1 MPPAKLGLKMM
12 NPRVIPKTK
21 TVVFDLQANLPRS
34 EPALIGSVRYFNHD
48 DLEFP
53 EIGCYAVW
61 VSVARTLPTAEVY
74 SQDLGP
80 MDYHILG
87 ENFSLSQ
94 PAFVQIC
101 GLASNINKD
110 DATFDVVV
118 QQYISATRSAE
129 CFPTRCF
136 IPDTPRFQNYKPI
149 PNKGKF
155 VSVTGFLTGVER
167 DDDHTVKHFLID
179 VDQVVFLGQR
189 PHSAS
194 APKAE
199 QSSNKIVSGTPAP
212 VWLHILEIDIT
223 KGSRCVRGLKGA
235 AQCWPFLTPQSTPTR
250 FNNLGSSLPDLHLP
264 PLTGLDALL
273 GPRSESHHVDSVLR
287 HVIRGAQGR
296 VFTDPSVPK

>member
-1 MPPAKLGLKMM
+1 MSSFTGLAVLE

-21 TVVFDLQANLPRS
+21 TVVFDLQAYLPSS
-34 EPALIGSVRYFNHD
+34 EPALIGSVRYFNRD

-80 MDYHILG
+80 MDYHVLG
-87 ENFSLSQ
+87 DAVWLIPLGSPENFSLSQ
-94 PAFVQIC
+94 PAFVQVC

-118 QQYISATRSAE
+118 EQYISATRSPE
-129 CFPTRCF
+129 SFPTRCF
-136 IPDTPRFQNYKPI
+136 IPDTPRFQNYKPV

-167 DDDHTVKHFLID
+167 DDDHAVKHFLLD
-179 VDQVVFLGQR
+179 VDQVVFLGQQ

-199 QSSNKIVSGTPAP
+199 QSPNKIVSGTPARLKFTGFMGSQGTDMKSGEP
-212 VWLHILEIDIT
+212 AT
-223 KGSRCVRGLKGA
+223 KKRKTADDRAAEEANDKGEGTSTHGRRGGSRSK
-235 AQCWPFLTPQSTPTR
+235 LT
-250 FNNLGSSLPDLHLP
+250 
-264 PLTGLDALL
+264 
-273 GPRSESHHVDSVLR
+273 
-287 HVIRGAQGR
+287 
-296 VFTDPSVPK
+296 